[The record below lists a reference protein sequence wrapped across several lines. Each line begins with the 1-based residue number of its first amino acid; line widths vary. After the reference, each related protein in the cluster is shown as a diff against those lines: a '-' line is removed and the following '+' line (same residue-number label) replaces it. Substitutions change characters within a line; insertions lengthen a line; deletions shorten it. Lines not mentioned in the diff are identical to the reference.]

1 MCSLYSGTI
10 RSNEHEILNSILILS
25 IAHIILFAMQKEK
38 EKSITLEGGSEPYRV
53 HYKTVKNE
61 EISIKI
67 MVVHLA
73 NDRIM

>member
-1 MCSLYSGTI
+1 
-10 RSNEHEILNSILILS
+10 
-25 IAHIILFAMQKEK
+25 MQKEK